1 MAEEETKKDTSKTVK
16 KEEKIAKNS
25 IKDIIY
31 NNYKKEKTIKIFSII
46 IVVNYLEKKKKKKK
60 NFIYF
65 FKKKKYFNKKI

>member
-46 IVVNYLEKKKKKKK
+46 IVVNYLEKKKKKK
-60 NFIYF
+60 
-65 FKKKKYFNKKI
+65 

>member
-46 IVVNYLEKKKKKKK
+46 IVVNYLEKKKKKRQ
-60 NFIYF
+60 NFTYF
-65 FKKKKYFNKKI
+65 IKKK